1 MTTNYPTPK
10 QQQGQQINELTIID
24 TVDLDSIESGLQKI
38 SRFQQ
43 IVQKTLKRGHD
54 YGVIPGTD
62 KPTLLKP
69 GAEKILMLM
78 GLTSEYHITER
89 IQDYDKGFFAFTVRC
104 ELYKNGIKITEGV
117 GHCNTKERKYRN
129 QDPYT
134 LANTCLKMAK
144 KRAQI
149 DATLTVASLSEV
161 FTQDIEDM
169 TEFIQQE
176 KLETMTPTDAANMKI
191 TFGKYKG
198 KMIREVYRNDKQY
211 IQWLA
216 NNAKDQVMKQAAQ
229 TVLDGLKEHIKQTE
243 KQQKQQESEQS
254 KQEVQQKQ
262 TEQSSETQQ
271 EELNFEELDG
281 IEISDEDVPF

>member
-1 MTTNYPTPK
+1 MTTNYPTQK
-10 QQQGQQINELTIID
+10 QQQQQLNELTIID

-169 TEFIQQE
+169 AEFIQQE
-176 KLETMTPTDAANMKI
+176 KLETMTPTEAANTRV

-198 KMIREVYRNDKQY
+198 KTLREIYKQEKTY
-211 IQWLA
+211 ITWLA
-216 NNAKDQVMKQAAQ
+216 DNAKDITLKQAAQ
-229 TVLDGLKEHIKQTE
+229 IVLEGLKEHKAKQAE
-243 KQQKQQESEQS
+243 KAQQEVKTEQQTQT
-254 KQEVQQKQ
+254 KQEQ
-262 TEQSSETQQ
+262 ETQENNH
-271 EELNFEELDG
+271 EEPTLDDFDG
-281 IEISDEDVPF
+281 IELADADTPF

>member
-1 MTTNYPTPK
+1 MSETALQTQK
-10 QQQGQQINELTIID
+10 QVNALSIVDSL
-24 TVDLDSIESGLQKI
+24 DLDAVQGTLSKI
-38 SRFQQ
+38 NQFQVVIQ
-43 IVQKTLKRGHD
+43 NTLKPNMD
-54 YGVIPGTD
+54 FGVIPGTS

-104 ELYKNGIKITEGV
+104 ELYKNGMKVTEGV
-117 GHCNTKERKYRN
+117 GHCNTKEKKYVN
-129 QDPYT
+129 QDAYT

-169 TEFIQQE
+169 QEFLQQE
-176 KLETMTPTDAANMKI
+176 QMETMTPTDAANMKV

-198 KMIREVYRNDKQY
+198 KMLREIYKEDKSY
-211 IQWLA
+211 LTWLA
-216 NNAKDQVMKQAAQ
+216 EKAKSPVLKQAAQ
-229 TVLDGLKEHIKQTE
+229 TVLDEVQEHK
-243 KQQKQQESEQS
+243 KAKQQEQPFEQ
-254 KQEVQQKQ
+254 EPVQDEPVDLF
-262 TEQSSETQQ
+262 TEPIDIPD
-271 EELNFEELDG
+271 EEIPFE
-281 IEISDEDVPF
+281 

>member
-1 MTTNYPTPK
+1 MAVTNFPTPN
-10 QQQGQQINELTIID
+10 QELNELTIID

-89 IQDYDKGFFAFTVRC
+89 IQDYDEGFFAFTVRC
-104 ELYKNGIKITEGV
+104 ELYKNGMKVTEGV
-117 GHCNTKERKYRN
+117 GHCNTKEKKYRN

-176 KLETMTPTDAANMKI
+176 KLETMTPTDAANMKV

-198 KMIREVYRNDKQY
+198 KTLREIYKQEKTY
-211 IQWLA
+211 ITWLA
-216 NNAKDQVMKQAAQ
+216 DNARDITLRQAAQ
-229 TVLDGLKEHIKQTE
+229 TVLEGLKEHKVKQAE
-243 KQQKQQESEQS
+243 KAQQEPEQP
-254 KQEVQQKQ
+254 KQETQQKQ

-271 EELNFEELDG
+271 EEMNFEELDG

>member
-1 MTTNYPTPK
+1 MAETALQTQN
-10 QQQGQQINELTIID
+10 QVNSLSIID
-24 TVDLDSIESGLQKI
+24 SVEIGTIQNTLSKI
-38 SRFQQ
+38 NQFQMVIQ
-43 IVQKTLKRGHD
+43 NTLKQDHD
-54 YGVIPGTD
+54 YGIIPGTS

-78 GLTSEYHITER
+78 GLTSEYEVTER
-89 IQDYDKGFFAFTVRC
+89 VQDYEKGFFAFTVRC

-117 GHCNTKERKYRN
+117 GHCNTKEKKYIN

-169 TEFIQQE
+169 QDYIQTEQV
-176 KLETMTPTDAANMKI
+176 ETMTAAEAAQTKL

-198 KMIREVYRNDKQY
+198 K
-211 IQWLA
+211 
-216 NNAKDQVMKQAAQ
+216 
-229 TVLDGLKEHIKQTE
+229 TLKEIYKIQPDYLDWLYKQEKTQPAIKKAIELMFDALEQQK
-243 KQQKQQESEQS
+243 KQKEAKQQEQT
-254 KQEVQQKQ
+254 KQAQPQD
-262 TEQSSETQQ
+262 QQ
-271 EELNFEELDG
+271 EQAPLFDEDGPPFDDINF
-281 IEISDEDVPF
+281 EDVPFE